1 MLPQIPALL
10 EGRFRGVCVIDA
22 CFLRVPDAQRV
33 PELVEAPQ
41 NGQEDAQRP
50 AGGSAGVDHQTEP
63 ERRSWWRRVFG
74 A

>member
-33 PELVEAPQ
+33 PELVEASQ
-41 NGQEDAQRP
+41 TGQEDARGP
-50 AGGSAGVDHQTEP
+50 ADGSVEAEDREEP

-74 A
+74 G